1 MLLSRR
7 ALSYYYNVCHRNRGD
22 DANARG
28 AIMYRLFAALL
39 LFATATA
46 SASAQSPPIPSFWK
60 NQRGSEMSINIANPA
75 PGSFGGFFW
84 NHAQNFQC
92 QASPTNPKPY
102 TVVGQTHR
110 SYVTFTVVWDNEIQN
125 CHSTTVWRGHVNG
138 QTLITV
144 WRLTGP
150 GIPPITGT
158 DIFQRM
164 P

>member
-1 MLLSRR
+1 
-7 ALSYYYNVCHRNRGD
+7 
-22 DANARG
+22 
-28 AIMYRLFAALL
+28 MYRLFAALL

-46 SASAQSPPIPSFWK
+46 SASAQSPLIPSFWK

-102 TVVGQTHR
+102 TVAGQTHR
-110 SYVTFTVVWDNEIQN
+110 VYVTFTVVWDNGIQN
-125 CHSTTVWRGHVNG
+125 CHSTTVWRGHVSG
-138 QTLITV
+138 QTLVTV

-150 GIPPITGT
+150 GIPPMTGT
-158 DIFQRM
+158 DIFQRI